1 MQPSGPPAT
10 DPSTEPQVPW
20 ATLVISSLAVFA
32 VFLDTSVLFVAF
44 PSITASFPDVA
55 PAQLSWIL
63 NGYTIVFAALLIPA
77 GRAADRRGHKSTFLA
92 GSILFTTASLACAIA
107 PNPAILVAARL
118 VQGVGAAML
127 LPSSMALVLRGTPH
141 AKLPFALAVWGAT
154 GAVAG
159 ALGPTLGAAI
169 VEAGGWRW
177 VFLINLPVGAFTVLM
192 GRRVFAESR
201 DPSSTVP
208 APLGVALL
216 MIASA
221 LVSLGLVRGEEWG
234 WTDPRTATP
243 IGIGAVVLG
252 IFVLHQR
259 RTPAPTIDPALF
271 AIRNFAWANAATF
284 VFATAF
290 TAMFLSS
297 ILFLTTV
304 WGWSILAAG
313 FGVAPGPLLVA
324 MLAPF
329 MGRLAGQVGQR
340 PLLLLGG
347 LLYAI
352 GGLWRLV
359 MLGPESNYVVEYM
372 PSMLFTGF
380 GVALCLP
387 QLGSVVGQAL
397 PPNRSGVGSAVNQAF
412 RQFGGTFGVALTIGF
427 LAQPT
432 GIADAL
438 AAFDR
443 VWWIIILGGLA
454 VTALSLPLETRPSA
468 RVAPA
473 AAASPAPAAASAP
486 LADPQPAPAG
496 GD

>member
-1 MQPSGPPAT
+1 MDSVPR
-10 DPSTEPQVPW
+10 VPW
-20 ATLVISSLAVFA
+20 ATLAVSSLAVFA

-77 GRAADRRGHKSTFLA
+77 GRAADRRGHKATFLT
-92 GSILFTTASLACAIA
+92 GSVLFTVASLACALA
-107 PNPAILVAARL
+107 PNPGILVVARL
-118 VQGVGAAML
+118 VQGVGAALL

-177 VFLINLPVGAFTVLM
+177 VFLINLPVGAFTVVM
-192 GRRVFAESR
+192 GRRVFSESR
-201 DPSSTVP
+201 DPASTVP
-208 APLGVALL
+208 APIGVVLL
-216 MIASA
+216 MAASA
-221 LVSLGLVRGEEWG
+221 LVAFGLVRGEEWG
-234 WTDPRTATP
+234 WTDPRTVTP
-243 IGIGAVVLG
+243 IAIGAVALAL
-252 IFVLHQR
+252 FVLHQR
-259 RTPAPTIDPALF
+259 RTPSPTIDPALF
-271 AIRNFAWANAATF
+271 GIRNFAWANASTI

-290 TAMFLSS
+290 TSMFLSS

-329 MGRLAGQVGQR
+329 MGRLAGRVGQR
-340 PLLLLGG
+340 PLILIGG
-347 LLYAI
+347 VLYAI

-359 MLGPESNYVVEYM
+359 MLGPESNYAVEYM

-387 QLGSVVGQAL
+387 QLSSVVGQAL

-427 LAQPT
+427 LAEPT
-432 GIADAL
+432 GIVDAM
-438 AAFDR
+438 ANFDR
-443 VWWIIILGGLA
+443 VWWVIILGGLTVSALA
-454 VTALSLPLETRPSA
+454 VPLQTRPA
-468 RVAPA
+468 TRLAPAPSTPVPAADA
-473 AAASPAPAAASAP
+473 AAAR
-486 LADPQPAPAG
+486 
-496 GD
+496 

>member
-1 MQPSGPPAT
+1 M
-10 DPSTEPQVPW
+10 EPESQVPW
-20 ATLVISSLAVFA
+20 ATLAISSLAVFA

-55 PAQLSWIL
+55 PAELSWIL

-77 GRAADRRGHKSTFLA
+77 GRAADRRGHKQTFLT
-92 GSILFTTASLACAIA
+92 GSIVFTLASLACALA
-107 PNPAILVAARL
+107 PNPAVLVIARL
-118 VQGVGAAML
+118 AQGTGAAML

-159 ALGPTLGAAI
+159 ALGPTLGAAV

-177 VFLINLPVGAFTVLM
+177 VFLINLPVGAFTVIM

-201 DPSSTVP
+201 DPASTVP
-208 APLGVALL
+208 APIGVVLL
-216 MIASA
+216 MAASA
-221 LVSLGLVRGEEWG
+221 LVAFGLVRGEEWG
-234 WTDPRTATP
+234 WSDGRTLTP
-243 IGIGAVVLG
+243 IAVGATALG
-252 IFVLHQR
+252 LFVLHQR
-259 RTPAPTIDPALF
+259 RTLAPTIDPALF
-271 AIRNFAWANAATF
+271 GIRNFAWANVATI

-290 TAMFLSS
+290 TSMFLSS

-329 MGRLAGQVGQR
+329 MGRLAQRVGQR
-340 PLLLLGG
+340 PLLLVGG
-347 LLYAI
+347 VLYAV

-359 MLGPESNYVVEYM
+359 MLSPESNYVVEYM
-372 PSMLFTGF
+372 PSMLFTGL

-387 QLGSVVGQAL
+387 QLSSVVGQSL

-427 LAQPT
+427 LADPA
-432 GIADAL
+432 GIVDAM
-438 AAFDR
+438 ASFDR
-443 VWWIIILGGLA
+443 VWWVIILGGLSVSLLA
-454 VTALSLPLETRPSA
+454 LPLQTRPA
-468 RVAPA
+468 MRAAPAPLPTADA
-473 AAASPAPAAASAP
+473 AAA
-486 LADPQPAPAG
+486 PAG
-496 GD
+496 

>member
-1 MQPSGPPAT
+1 MEP
-10 DPSTEPQVPW
+10 EPQVPW
-20 ATLVISSLAVFA
+20 ATLAISSLAVFA

-55 PAQLSWIL
+55 PAELSWIL

-77 GRAADRRGHKSTFLA
+77 GRAADRRGHKQTFLT
-92 GSILFTTASLACAIA
+92 GSIVFTLASLACALA
-107 PNPAILVAARL
+107 PNPAVLVIARL
-118 VQGVGAAML
+118 AQGTGAAML

-159 ALGPTLGAAI
+159 ALGPTLGAAV

-177 VFLINLPVGAFTVLM
+177 VFLINLPVGAFTVIM

-201 DPSSTVP
+201 DPASTVP
-208 APLGVALL
+208 APIGVVLL
-216 MIASA
+216 MAASA
-221 LVSLGLVRGEEWG
+221 LVAFGLVRGEEWG
-234 WTDPRTATP
+234 WSDGRTLTP
-243 IGIGAVVLG
+243 IAVGATALG
-252 IFVLHQR
+252 LFVLHQR
-259 RTPAPTIDPALF
+259 RTLAPTIDPALF
-271 AIRNFAWANAATF
+271 GIRNFAWANVATI

-290 TAMFLSS
+290 TSMFLSS

-329 MGRLAGQVGQR
+329 MGRLAQRVGQR
-340 PLLLLGG
+340 PLLLVGG
-347 LLYAI
+347 VLYAV

-359 MLGPESNYVVEYM
+359 MLSPESNYVVEYM
-372 PSMLFTGF
+372 PSMLFTGL

-387 QLGSVVGQAL
+387 QLSSVVGQSL

-427 LAQPT
+427 LADPA
-432 GIADAL
+432 GIVDAM
-438 AAFDR
+438 ASFDR
-443 VWWIIILGGLA
+443 VWWVIILGGLSVSLLA
-454 VTALSLPLETRPSA
+454 LPLQTRPA
-468 RVAPA
+468 MRAAPAPLPTADA
-473 AAASPAPAAASAP
+473 AAAAA
-486 LADPQPAPAG
+486 G
-496 GD
+496 

>member
-1 MQPSGPPAT
+1 
-10 DPSTEPQVPW
+10 
-20 ATLVISSLAVFA
+20 VFA

-55 PAQLSWIL
+55 PAHLSWIL

-77 GRAADRRGHKSTFLA
+77 GRAADRRGHKQTFLI
-92 GSILFTTASLACAIA
+92 GSVLFTLSSLACAVA
-107 PNPAILVAARL
+107 PNPGVLVAARL
-118 VQGVGAAML
+118 VQGIGAATL

-177 VFLINLPVGAFTVLM
+177 VFLINLPVGAFTVFM
-192 GRRVFAESR
+192 GRRVLSESR
-201 DPSSTVP
+201 DPASTVP
-208 APLGVALL
+208 APIGVALL
-216 MIASA
+216 MVASA
-221 LVSLGLVRGEEWG
+221 SVSFGLVRGEEWG
-234 WTDPRTATP
+234 WTDPRTLAP
-243 IGIGAVVLG
+243 IAIGAVVLG
-252 IFVLHQR
+252 LFVLHQR
-259 RTPAPTIDPALF
+259 RTPAPTIDLALF
-271 AIRNFAWANAATF
+271 RIRNFAWANAATI

-297 ILFLTTV
+297 ILFLTTM

-329 MGRLAGQVGQR
+329 MGRLAGRVGQR
-340 PLLLLGG
+340 PLLLVGGVLYALGG
-347 LLYAI
+347 T
-352 GGLWRLV
+352 WRLV
-359 MLGPESNYVVEYM
+359 MLGPESNYVIEYL

-387 QLGSVVGQAL
+387 QLSSVVGQAL
-397 PPNRSGVGSAVNQAF
+397 PPNRHGVGSAVNQAF

-427 LAQPT
+427 LADPT

-438 AAFDR
+438 SRFDR
-443 VWWIIILGGLA
+443 VWWVIIIGGLS
-454 VTALSLPLETRPSA
+454 VTLLALPLRTRPA
-468 RVAPA
+468 FR
-473 AAASPAPAAASAP
+473 ASPVVAAPVTDVAA
-486 LADPQPAPAG
+486 G
-496 GD
+496 

>member
-1 MQPSGPPAT
+1 MSRPSTPPAPDRPT
-10 DPSTEPQVPW
+10 ADTTSDPQVPW
-20 ATLVISSLAVFA
+20 ATLFISSLAVFA

-44 PSITASFPDVA
+44 PSITESFPDVA
-55 PAQLSWIL
+55 PAELSWIL
-63 NGYTIVFAALLIPA
+63 NGYTIIFAALLVPA
-77 GRAADRRGHKSTFLA
+77 GRAADRRGHKATFLA
-92 GSILFTTASLACAIA
+92 GSTLFTVASLACAIA
-107 PNPAILVAARL
+107 PNPAVLVLARL
-118 VQGVGAAML
+118 VQGLGAAIL

-159 ALGPTLGAAI
+159 ALGPTLGAAL
-169 VEAGGWRW
+169 VEAGGWRA
-177 VFLINLPVGAFTVLM
+177 VFLINLPVGVVTVLM

-201 DPSSTVP
+201 DPSANVP
-208 APLGVALL
+208 APLGVVLL

-221 LVSLGLVRGEEWG
+221 LVSFGLVRGEDWG
-234 WTDPRTATP
+234 WTDSRTVT
-243 IGIGAVVLG
+243 AVVLG
-252 IFVLHQR
+252 LATLGLFVVHQR
-259 RTPAPTIDPALF
+259 RTDAPTIDPALF
-271 AIRNFAWANAATF
+271 AIGNFRWANAATF

-290 TAMFLSS
+290 SAMFLSS

-304 WGWSILAAG
+304 WGWSIIGAG

-324 MLAPF
+324 CLAPF
-329 MGRLAGQVGQR
+329 MGRTAGRIGQR
-340 PLLLLGG
+340 PMIALGG

-352 GGLWRLV
+352 GGAWRLV

-372 PSMLFTGF
+372 PSMLFTGL

-387 QLGSVVGQAL
+387 QLSSTVGQAL

-427 LAQPT
+427 LAAPR

-438 AAFDR
+438 AGFDR
-443 VWWIIILGGLA
+443 VWWLIIGGGLG
-454 VTALSLPLETRPSA
+454 VSALALPLRTSPATRPAPSA
-468 RVAPA
+468 ATPDIA
-473 AAASPAPAAASAP
+473 PAPAV
-486 LADPQPAPAG
+486 

>member
-1 MQPSGPPAT
+1 M
-10 DPSTEPQVPW
+10 EPESQVPW
-20 ATLVISSLAVFA
+20 ATLAISSLAVFA

-44 PSITASFPDVA
+44 PSITASFPEVA
-55 PAQLSWIL
+55 PAELSWIL

-77 GRAADRRGHKSTFLA
+77 GRAADRRGHKQTFLT
-92 GSILFTTASLACAIA
+92 GSIVFTLASLACALA
-107 PNPAILVAARL
+107 PNPAVLVIARL
-118 VQGVGAAML
+118 AQGTGAAML

-159 ALGPTLGAAI
+159 ALGPTLGAAV

-177 VFLINLPVGAFTVLM
+177 VFLINLPVGAFTVIM

-201 DPSSTVP
+201 DPASTVP
-208 APLGVALL
+208 APIGVVLL
-216 MIASA
+216 MAASA
-221 LVSLGLVRGEEWG
+221 LVAFGLVRGEEWG
-234 WTDPRTATP
+234 WSDGRTLTP
-243 IGIGAVVLG
+243 IAVGATALG
-252 IFVLHQR
+252 LFVLHQR
-259 RTPAPTIDPALF
+259 RTLAPTIDPALF
-271 AIRNFAWANAATF
+271 GIRNFAWANVATI

-290 TAMFLSS
+290 TSMFLSS

-329 MGRLAGQVGQR
+329 MGRLAQRVGQR
-340 PLLLLGG
+340 PLLLVGG
-347 LLYAI
+347 VLYAV

-359 MLGPESNYVVEYM
+359 MLSPESNYVVEYM
-372 PSMLFTGF
+372 PSMLFTGL

-387 QLGSVVGQAL
+387 QLSSVVGQSL

-427 LAQPT
+427 LADPA
-432 GIADAL
+432 GIVDAM
-438 AAFDR
+438 ASFDR
-443 VWWIIILGGLA
+443 VWWVIILGGLSVSLLA
-454 VTALSLPLETRPSA
+454 LPLQTRPA
-468 RVAPA
+468 MRAAPAPLPTADA
-473 AAASPAPAAASAP
+473 AAA
-486 LADPQPAPAG
+486 PAG
-496 GD
+496 

>member
-1 MQPSGPPAT
+1 MEPPSPPH
-10 DPSTEPQVPW
+10 TEPQVPW

-55 PAQLSWIL
+55 PAELSWIL

-77 GRAADRRGHKSTFLA
+77 GRAADRRGHKVTFLT
-92 GSILFTTASLACAIA
+92 GSVLFTTASLACAIA
-107 PNPAILVAARL
+107 PNPAVLVLARL
-118 VQGVGAAML
+118 VQGVGAALL

-169 VEAGGWRW
+169 VETGGWRW
-177 VFLINLPVGAFTVLM
+177 VFLINLPVGAFTVVM

-201 DPSSTVP
+201 DPHSTVP
-208 APLGVALL
+208 APLGVVLL
-216 MIASA
+216 MVASA
-221 LVSLGLVRGEEWG
+221 LVSFGLIRGEEWG
-234 WTDPRTATP
+234 WTDPRTAGP
-243 IGIGAVVLG
+243 VLLGALTLG
-252 IFVLHQR
+252 VFVAHQR
-259 RTPAPTIDPALF
+259 RTSAPTIDPALF
-271 AIRNFAWANAATF
+271 AIRNFAWANAATI

-290 TAMFLSS
+290 TSMFLSS

-324 MLAPF
+324 VLAPF

-340 PLLLLGG
+340 PLLITGG
-347 LLYAI
+347 VLYAI

-372 PSMLFTGF
+372 PSMLFTGL

-427 LAQPT
+427 LAAPT

-438 AAFDR
+438 ANFDR
-443 VWWIIILGGLA
+443 VWWVIIVGGLA
-454 VTALSLPLETRPSA
+454 VSALALPLQTRPVAVAA
-468 RVAPA
+468 RVAP
-473 AAASPAPAAASAP
+473 SPAATPEG
-486 LADPQPAPAG
+486 APAR
-496 GD
+496 

>member
-1 MQPSGPPAT
+1 M
-10 DPSTEPQVPW
+10 EPESQVPW
-20 ATLVISSLAVFA
+20 ATLAISSLAVFA

-44 PSITASFPDVA
+44 PSITASFPEVA
-55 PAQLSWIL
+55 PAELSWIL

-77 GRAADRRGHKSTFLA
+77 GRAADRRGHKQTFLT
-92 GSILFTTASLACAIA
+92 GSIVFTLASLACALA
-107 PNPAILVAARL
+107 PNPAVLVIARL
-118 VQGVGAAML
+118 AQGTGAAML

-159 ALGPTLGAAI
+159 ALGPTLGAAV

-177 VFLINLPVGAFTVLM
+177 VFLINLPVGAFTVIM

-201 DPSSTVP
+201 DPASTVP
-208 APLGVALL
+208 APIGVVLL
-216 MIASA
+216 MAASA
-221 LVSLGLVRGEEWG
+221 LVAFGLVRGEEWG
-234 WTDPRTATP
+234 WSDGRTLTP
-243 IGIGAVVLG
+243 IAVGATALG
-252 IFVLHQR
+252 LFVLHQR
-259 RTPAPTIDPALF
+259 RTLAPTIDPALF
-271 AIRNFAWANAATF
+271 GIRNFAWANVATI

-290 TAMFLSS
+290 TSMFLSS

-329 MGRLAGQVGQR
+329 MGRLAQRVGQR
-340 PLLLLGG
+340 PLLLVGG
-347 LLYAI
+347 VLYAV

-359 MLGPESNYVVEYM
+359 MLSPESNYVVEYM
-372 PSMLFTGF
+372 PSMLFTGL

-387 QLGSVVGQAL
+387 QLSSVVGQSL

-427 LAQPT
+427 LADPA
-432 GIADAL
+432 GIVDAM
-438 AAFDR
+438 ASFDR
-443 VWWIIILGGLA
+443 VWWVIILGGLSVSLLA
-454 VTALSLPLETRPSA
+454 LPLQTRPA
-468 RVAPA
+468 MRAAPAPLPTADA
-473 AAASPAPAAASAP
+473 AAA
-486 LADPQPAPAG
+486 AG
-496 GD
+496 G

>member
-1 MQPSGPPAT
+1 M
-10 DPSTEPQVPW
+10 EPESQVPW
-20 ATLVISSLAVFA
+20 ATLAISSLAVFA

-44 PSITASFPDVA
+44 PSITASFPEVA
-55 PAQLSWIL
+55 PAELSWIL

-77 GRAADRRGHKSTFLA
+77 GRAADRRGHKQTFLT
-92 GSILFTTASLACAIA
+92 GSIVFTLASLACALA
-107 PNPAILVAARL
+107 PNPAVLVIARL
-118 VQGVGAAML
+118 AQGTGAAML

-159 ALGPTLGAAI
+159 ALGPTLGAAV

-177 VFLINLPVGAFTVLM
+177 VFLINLPVGAFTVIM

-201 DPSSTVP
+201 DPASTVP
-208 APLGVALL
+208 APIGVVLL
-216 MIASA
+216 MAASA
-221 LVSLGLVRGEEWG
+221 LVAFGLVRGEEWG
-234 WTDPRTATP
+234 WSDGRTLTP
-243 IGIGAVVLG
+243 IAVGATALG
-252 IFVLHQR
+252 LFVLHQR
-259 RTPAPTIDPALF
+259 RTLAPTIDPALF
-271 AIRNFAWANAATF
+271 GIRNFAWANVATI

-290 TAMFLSS
+290 TSMFLSS

-329 MGRLAGQVGQR
+329 MGRLAQRVGQR
-340 PLLLLGG
+340 PLLLVGG
-347 LLYAI
+347 VLYAV

-359 MLGPESNYVVEYM
+359 MLSPESNYVVEYM
-372 PSMLFTGF
+372 PSMLFTGL

-387 QLGSVVGQAL
+387 QLSSVVGQSL

-427 LAQPT
+427 LADPA
-432 GIADAL
+432 GIVDAM
-438 AAFDR
+438 ASFDR
-443 VWWIIILGGLA
+443 VWWVIILGGLSVSLLA
-454 VTALSLPLETRPSA
+454 LPLQTRPA
-468 RVAPA
+468 MRAAPAPLPTADA
-473 AAASPAPAAASAP
+473 AAAAA
-486 LADPQPAPAG
+486 G
-496 GD
+496 

>member
-1 MQPSGPPAT
+1 MEP
-10 DPSTEPQVPW
+10 EPQVPW
-20 ATLVISSLAVFA
+20 ATLAISSLAVFA

-44 PSITASFPDVA
+44 PSITASFPEVA
-55 PAQLSWIL
+55 PAELSWIL

-77 GRAADRRGHKSTFLA
+77 GRAADRRGHKQTFLT
-92 GSILFTTASLACAIA
+92 GSIVFTLASLACALA
-107 PNPAILVAARL
+107 PNPAVLVIARL
-118 VQGVGAAML
+118 AQGTGAAML

-159 ALGPTLGAAI
+159 ALGPTLGAAV

-177 VFLINLPVGAFTVLM
+177 VFLINLPVGAFTVIM

-201 DPSSTVP
+201 DPASTVP
-208 APLGVALL
+208 APIGVVLL
-216 MIASA
+216 MAASA
-221 LVSLGLVRGEEWG
+221 LVAFGLVRGEEWG
-234 WTDPRTATP
+234 WSDGRTLTP
-243 IGIGAVVLG
+243 IAVGATALG
-252 IFVLHQR
+252 LFVLHQR
-259 RTPAPTIDPALF
+259 RTLAPTIDPALF
-271 AIRNFAWANAATF
+271 GIRNFAWANVATI

-290 TAMFLSS
+290 TSMFLSS

-329 MGRLAGQVGQR
+329 MGRLAQRVGQR
-340 PLLLLGG
+340 PLLLVGG
-347 LLYAI
+347 VLYAV

-359 MLGPESNYVVEYM
+359 MLSPESNYVVEYM
-372 PSMLFTGF
+372 PSMLFTGL

-387 QLGSVVGQAL
+387 QLSSVVGQSL

-427 LAQPT
+427 LADPA
-432 GIADAL
+432 GIVDAM
-438 AAFDR
+438 ASFDR
-443 VWWIIILGGLA
+443 VWWVIILGGLSVSLLA
-454 VTALSLPLETRPSA
+454 LPLQTRPA
-468 RVAPA
+468 MRAAPAPLPTADA
-473 AAASPAPAAASAP
+473 AAAAA
-486 LADPQPAPAG
+486 G
-496 GD
+496 